1 MTFIFNM
8 TRFILIL
15 ISFLFF
21 YSCDNKRTNN
31 TLVKSPYS
39 LESNEYVPMPQL
51 KLSEEVFD
59 FGDILQGVS
68 VSHNFTVKNIGDDD
82 LIILTAKGSCGCTV
96 PEWDKDWIPPGET
109 GEINVTFNSG
119 NRIGKQ
125 KKTVTLQTNAIPNI
139 KVLTITANI
148 INN

>member
-1 MTFIFNM
+1 M

>member
-1 MTFIFNM
+1 M

-15 ISFLFF
+15 ISFIFF

-31 TLVKSPYS
+31 NLVKSPYS
-39 LESNEYVPMPQL
+39 LENKEYVPMPQL
-51 KLSEEVFD
+51 KLSEESFD

-68 VSHNFTVKNIGDDD
+68 VSHIFTVKNVGDDD

-96 PEWDKDWIPPGET
+96 PEWYSDWISPGET
-109 GEINVTFNSG
+109 GEIKVTFNSG
-119 NRIGKQ
+119 DRIGKQ